1 MRPDALRSRVRLGAA
16 CVLLVGLAMAQS
28 PGLLVADTKL
38 DLATGPAGFLA
49 RATHLWDP
57 VAAAG
62 QLQNQAYGYLFPM
75 GQFFLLGS
83 LADVP
88 GWAVQRLWL
97 ALVMCV
103 AFLGVVRLAR
113 AFGLRSDLALV
124 LCGFAYALSPRML
137 TTLGPISVEAWPGA
151 LAPWVLV
158 PLVVGSEKGSARRAA
173 ALSALAVALVG
184 GVNAAAAFAVI
195 PLGALWLLTRSPGP
209 RRRSLMVWWP
219 AFTLLGTLWWLVPL
233 LVLGSYSPPFL
244 DWIESASNTTF
255 STTLFDTLRG
265 TSDWVPYVD
274 PGSRAGNDLIRLF
287 YLPIDSGV
295 VLLLGLVGLLHR
307 RNPHRGFLSL
317 GVLLG
322 MLMVSA
328 GHLGSVQGWGAVGV
342 QDLLDGMLAPLRNVH
357 KFDPV
362 LRLPL
367 VLGLGWVVDDA
378 ANRLSALRAGGR
390 DLDEQAR
397 RLRLRAVLGT
407 AALAVLGTSLP
418 ALTGHLTPAGGLVAV
433 PDYWKQTAGWL
444 AARSDQGQ
452 ALLVPGSSFGDY
464 AWGSPHDEPMQSMA
478 GSRWSIRNAV
488 PLVPAGN
495 VRMLDGIEARL
506 AQGRGSSG
514 LAAYLRRAGVE
525 YLVVRND
532 LARLPDIPDPV
543 LVHQAL
549 AGSPGLERVASFGPE
564 VGGDANLTRRGER
577 ILVNGGWQSSYPAVE
592 VYRVPGRSSFAVQ
605 SERPATVVGG
615 PEDLLD
621 LADLGVLDDRP
632 TVLAADVR
640 RRDPASPLVLTDGL
654 RAVERNFG
662 RVHDG
667 ASATLVGGQ
676 RRRLA
681 NTARDYLLPDADR
694 WSTWAVQ
701 EGAAV
706 SASSSASDAT
716 AVGTTQPGQLPYAAV
731 DGRADT
737 FWRANLRTDEPAWW
751 QLRLDR
757 PRALR
762 SVQLTAGPDGR
773 QVVRVRTDTALTE
786 PVVIEAGGSRTV
798 ALDGA
803 PTRTLRVEDDSGR
816 VANRTELAEVAVS
829 GVTVTR
835 RLRLPAVPSAWGNPD
850 AIVLRAV
857 GDARQGCARVRGNIR
872 CVTGRAVAPEED
884 AGFARSLELPR
895 AAPYAMRMEVGLRP
909 GDALARR
916 VFRDQPVSVVASSTG
931 TPDARGSVLAAVDG
945 DARTTWTAEPDD
957 ARPSLALNWI
967 DKRTITRLQ
976 VATDADTA
984 AREPRR
990 VTLTWPGGSRAVNLD
1005 RDGAARFP
1013 AIRTTQL
1020 TVRVDAAERAS
1031 SLGFDSARS
1040 SVPIGITELRLD
1052 GLPYLPIAVPSD
1064 PLRFPCGAGPSLVVD
1079 DAPVRTAVE
1088 ASLADLYDGDTARAI
1103 PCGDDHVSLGSGTNL
1118 VEARASGLFRP
1129 AAVVLT
1135 DDQPLA
1141 AAPRT
1146 LVATRK
1152 DAVHR
1157 TLDPRA
1163 GGGVVVL
1170 RENTNRGWVAQQ
1182 AGRTLD
1188 PVVVDGWQQGWRVPA
1203 STRPVRVAYRPEGI
1217 YRTGLGVG
1225 LMCLLV
1231 LLTGV
1236 AMRRL
1241 PLWRDDPGPG
1251 LHGRELPAPVRVAAG
1266 LLAGGLLAGWI
1277 GLAIAS
1283 VTVVLGSLIQRRAPE
1298 AGPWLLAAVVLPSA
1312 VAYAFRPWGGASGW
1326 AGSLAW
1332 PHYLVVVVVVALFAW
1347 PADRSLPGPRSFSRS
1362 AGRSTSR

>member
-1 MRPDALRSRVRLGAA
+1 
-16 CVLLVGLAMAQS
+16 MAQS

-113 AFGLRSDLALV
+113 ALGLRSDLALV

-378 ANRLSALRAGGR
+378 AHRLSALRAGGR

-478 GSRWSIRNAV
+478 RQPLEHSATLCHWSQPATSGCSTRSRRGSRRGGV
-488 PLVPAGN
+488 RAGW
-495 VRMLDGIEARL
+495 RRT
-506 AQGRGSSG
+506 S
-514 LAAYLRRAGVE
+514 RRAGVE
-525 YLVVRND
+525 LPRGPQRPGPAAGHPRPG
-532 LARLPDIPDPV
+532 AR
-543 LVHQAL
+543 A
-549 AGSPGLERVASFGPE
+549 PGPGRVAGPGAGRVLRPRGRRRRE
-564 VGGDANLTRRGER
+564 SDPPWRAHPGQRRLAVLLPGGRGLSRCRVARRSR
-577 ILVNGGWQSSYPAVE
+577 FSPSVRP
-592 VYRVPGRSSFAVQ
+592 RSSVGRRTCWTSPTSAC
-605 SERPATVVGG
+605 STTGRPFW
-615 PEDLLD
+615 P
-621 LADLGVLDDRP
+621 P
-632 TVLAADVR
+632 TCAGE
-640 RRDPASPLVLTDGL
+640 DPASPLVLTDGL

-667 ASATLVGGQ
+667 ASATLVAGQ

-737 FWRANLRTDEPAWW
+737 FWRANFRTDEPAWW

-757 PRALR
+757 PRGLR
-762 SVQLTAGPDGR
+762 SVRLTAGPDGR
-773 QVVRVRTDTALTE
+773 QVVRVRTDTAVTE

-798 ALDGA
+798 R
-803 PTRTLRVEDDSGR
+803 PRRCSHPHTSRRGR
-816 VANRTELAEVAVS
+816 LGT
-829 GVTVTR
+829 GGQ
-835 RLRLPAVPSAWGNPD
+835 PH
-850 AIVLRAV
+850 RAC
-857 GDARQGCARVRGNIR
+857 GSR
-872 CVTGRAVAPEED
+872 CV
-884 AGFARSLELPR
+884 
-895 AAPYAMRMEVGLRP
+895 
-909 GDALARR
+909 RR
-916 VFRDQPVSVVASSTG
+916 RRDP
-931 TPDARGSVLAAVDG
+931 
-945 DARTTWTAEPDD
+945 
-957 ARPSLALNWI
+957 
-967 DKRTITRLQ
+967 
-976 VATDADTA
+976 TA
-984 AREPRR
+984 A
-990 VTLTWPGGSRAVNLD
+990 A
-1005 RDGAARFP
+1005 
-1013 AIRTTQL
+1013 
-1020 TVRVDAAERAS
+1020 
-1031 SLGFDSARS
+1031 
-1040 SVPIGITELRLD
+1040 
-1052 GLPYLPIAVPSD
+1052 
-1064 PLRFPCGAGPSLVVD
+1064 
-1079 DAPVRTAVE
+1079 
-1088 ASLADLYDGDTARAI
+1088 
-1103 PCGDDHVSLGSGTNL
+1103 
-1118 VEARASGLFRP
+1118 ASG
-1129 AAVVLT
+1129 A
-1135 DDQPLA
+1135 
-1141 AAPRT
+1141 
-1146 LVATRK
+1146 
-1152 DAVHR
+1152 
-1157 TLDPRA
+1157 
-1163 GGGVVVL
+1163 
-1170 RENTNRGWVAQQ
+1170 
-1182 AGRTLD
+1182 
-1188 PVVVDGWQQGWRVPA
+1188 
-1203 STRPVRVAYRPEGI
+1203 
-1217 YRTGLGVG
+1217 LGVG
-1225 LMCLLV
+1225 QP
-1231 LLTGV
+1231 
-1236 AMRRL
+1236 RRD
-1241 PLWRDDPGPG
+1241 R
-1251 LHGRELPAPVRVAAG
+1251 AAG
-1266 LLAGGLLAGWI
+1266 GRRRPAG
-1277 GLAIAS
+1277 
-1283 VTVVLGSLIQRRAPE
+1283 VRRACAE
-1298 AGPWLLAAVVLPSA
+1298 TFAV
-1312 VAYAFRPWGGASGW
+1312 
-1326 AGSLAW
+1326 
-1332 PHYLVVVVVVALFAW
+1332 
-1347 PADRSLPGPRSFSRS
+1347 
-1362 AGRSTSR
+1362 

>member
-1 MRPDALRSRVRLGAA
+1 MRPDSLRSRVRLGAA

-113 AFGLRSDLALV
+113 ALGLRSDLALV

-342 QDLLDGMLAPLRNVH
+342 QDLLDGVLAPLRNVH

-378 ANRLSALRAGGR
+378 ANRLSALRAGRR

-464 AWGSPHDEPMQSMA
+464 AWGSPHDEPMQSIA
-478 GSRWSIRNAV
+478 RSRWSIRNAV

-495 VRMLDGIEARL
+495 VRMLDAIESRL

-514 LAAYLRRAGVE
+514 LAA
-525 YLVVRND
+525 
-532 LARLPDIPDPV
+532 
-543 LVHQAL
+543 
-549 AGSPGLERVASFGPE
+549 
-564 VGGDANLTRRGER
+564 
-577 ILVNGGWQSSYPAVE
+577 
-592 VYRVPGRSSFAVQ
+592 
-605 SERPATVVGG
+605 
-615 PEDLLD
+615 
-621 LADLGVLDDRP
+621 
-632 TVLAADVR
+632 
-640 RRDPASPLVLTDGL
+640 
-654 RAVERNFG
+654 
-662 RVHDG
+662 
-667 ASATLVGGQ
+667 
-676 RRRLA
+676 
-681 NTARDYLLPDADR
+681 
-694 WSTWAVQ
+694 
-701 EGAAV
+701 
-706 SASSSASDAT
+706 
-716 AVGTTQPGQLPYAAV
+716 
-731 DGRADT
+731 
-737 FWRANLRTDEPAWW
+737 
-751 QLRLDR
+751 
-757 PRALR
+757 
-762 SVQLTAGPDGR
+762 
-773 QVVRVRTDTALTE
+773 
-786 PVVIEAGGSRTV
+786 
-798 ALDGA
+798 
-803 PTRTLRVEDDSGR
+803 
-816 VANRTELAEVAVS
+816 
-829 GVTVTR
+829 
-835 RLRLPAVPSAWGNPD
+835 
-850 AIVLRAV
+850 
-857 GDARQGCARVRGNIR
+857 
-872 CVTGRAVAPEED
+872 
-884 AGFARSLELPR
+884 
-895 AAPYAMRMEVGLRP
+895 
-909 GDALARR
+909 
-916 VFRDQPVSVVASSTG
+916 
-931 TPDARGSVLAAVDG
+931 
-945 DARTTWTAEPDD
+945 
-957 ARPSLALNWI
+957 
-967 DKRTITRLQ
+967 
-976 VATDADTA
+976 
-984 AREPRR
+984 
-990 VTLTWPGGSRAVNLD
+990 
-1005 RDGAARFP
+1005 
-1013 AIRTTQL
+1013 
-1020 TVRVDAAERAS
+1020 
-1031 SLGFDSARS
+1031 
-1040 SVPIGITELRLD
+1040 
-1052 GLPYLPIAVPSD
+1052 
-1064 PLRFPCGAGPSLVVD
+1064 
-1079 DAPVRTAVE
+1079 
-1088 ASLADLYDGDTARAI
+1088 
-1103 PCGDDHVSLGSGTNL
+1103 
-1118 VEARASGLFRP
+1118 
-1129 AAVVLT
+1129 
-1135 DDQPLA
+1135 
-1141 AAPRT
+1141 
-1146 LVATRK
+1146 
-1152 DAVHR
+1152 
-1157 TLDPRA
+1157 
-1163 GGGVVVL
+1163 
-1170 RENTNRGWVAQQ
+1170 
-1182 AGRTLD
+1182 
-1188 PVVVDGWQQGWRVPA
+1188 
-1203 STRPVRVAYRPEGI
+1203 
-1217 YRTGLGVG
+1217 
-1225 LMCLLV
+1225 
-1231 LLTGV
+1231 
-1236 AMRRL
+1236 
-1241 PLWRDDPGPG
+1241 
-1251 LHGRELPAPVRVAAG
+1251 
-1266 LLAGGLLAGWI
+1266 
-1277 GLAIAS
+1277 
-1283 VTVVLGSLIQRRAPE
+1283 
-1298 AGPWLLAAVVLPSA
+1298 
-1312 VAYAFRPWGGASGW
+1312 
-1326 AGSLAW
+1326 
-1332 PHYLVVVVVVALFAW
+1332 
-1347 PADRSLPGPRSFSRS
+1347 
-1362 AGRSTSR
+1362 